1 MSDDQQSAPKTVLV
15 ESTTVTKRQEGE
27 SASLSFAGS
36 KHLTKWLIAAV
47 GGLFLN
53 LGHSVLE
60 DFLPAKGEQQRQEA
74 KVTAEGAVF
83 RNDTDN
89 KSIKEK
95 LDQIQHLMKQQSES
109 YLSSRQELLKK
120 LVAEES
126 TGLMELLKKKPKESE
141 GRI

>member
-60 DFLPAKGEQQRQEA
+60 DFLPVKGEQQRQEA

-83 RNDTDN
+83 RNDVDN

-95 LDQIQHLMKQQSES
+95 LDQILVMKTDVETLKVSLSEVKTDIREMS
-109 YLSSRQELLKK
+109 NDFILSNSKH
-120 LVAEES
+120 
-126 TGLMELLKKKPKESE
+126 
-141 GRI
+141 